1 MTQESLEDGR
11 RRMDGAVT
19 AFDSDMSGVRTGRA
33 STGLVDNVRVD
44 YHGTE
49 MPLNQIAQ
57 INVGDARLLVI
68 QPWDRTSVQSIVRAI
83 QMADIG
89 LQPSV
94 DGDIIRIVVPPLTE
108 ERRRDIVK
116 MVNRRAEEA
125 KVAVRNVRRDVQS
138 RIRKMERDGEV
149 SQDLARRAQD
159 DLQKLTDEA
168 VEMVDLAS
176 SSKEEEVMQV

>member
-33 STGLVDNVRVD
+33 STGLVDSVRVD

-176 SSKEEEVMQV
+176 SAKEEVVMQV

>member
-176 SSKEEEVMQV
+176 STKEEEVMQV

>member
-11 RRMDGAVT
+11 RRMDGAVN
-19 AFDSDMSGVRTGRA
+19 AYDKDMAGVRTGRA

-68 QPWDRTSVQSIVRAI
+68 QPWDKSSVRNVVRAI

-94 DGDIIRIVVPPLTE
+94 DGDLIRIVVPPLTE

-116 MVNRRAEEA
+116 MVTRRAEEA
-125 KVAVRNVRRDVQS
+125 KVAIRNVRRDVQG
-138 RIRKMERDGEV
+138 RIRNMERDGEV

-159 DLQKLTDEA
+159 DLQKLTDDA
-168 VEMVDLAS
+168 IKMVDSAS
-176 SSKEEEVMQV
+176 SSKEKEVMQV

>member
-11 RRMDGAVT
+11 RRMDGAVS
-19 AFDSDMSGVRTGRA
+19 AYDKDMSGVRTGRA

-57 INVGDARLLVI
+57 VNVGDARLLVI
-68 QPWDRTSVQSIVRAI
+68 QPWDRSSVRSVVRAI

-94 DGDIIRIVVPPLTE
+94 DGDLIRIVVPPLTE

-125 KVAVRNVRRDVQS
+125 KVAIRNVRRDVQG
-138 RIRKMERDGEV
+138 RIRKLERDGEV
-149 SQDLARRAQD
+149 SQDVARRAQD
-159 DLQKLTDEA
+159 DLQKLTDDA
-168 VEMVDLAS
+168 IKMVDAAS
-176 SSKEEEVMQV
+176 SSKEKEVMQV

>member
-11 RRMDGAVT
+11 RRMDGAVN
-19 AFDSDMSGVRTGRA
+19 AYDKDMAGVRTGRA

-68 QPWDRTSVQSIVRAI
+68 QPWDKSSVRNVVRAI

-94 DGDIIRIVVPPLTE
+94 DGDLIRIVVPPLTE

-116 MVNRRAEEA
+116 MVTRRAEEG
-125 KVAVRNVRRDVQS
+125 KVAIRNVRRDVQG
-138 RIRKMERDGEV
+138 RIRNMERDGEV

-159 DLQKLTDEA
+159 DLQKLTDDA
-168 VEMVDLAS
+168 VKMVDAAS
-176 SSKEEEVMQV
+176 SSKEKEVMQV

>member
-11 RRMDGAVT
+11 KRMDGAVN
-19 AFDSDMSGVRTGRA
+19 AFDKDMSGVRTGRA

-68 QPWDRTSVQSIVRAI
+68 QPWDRSSVRSVVRAI

-94 DGDIIRIVVPPLTE
+94 DGDIIRIVVPPLTA
-108 ERRRDIVK
+108 ERRKDIVK

-125 KVAVRNVRRDVQS
+125 KVAIRNVRRDVQA
-138 RIRKMERDGEV
+138 RIRKMDRDGEV
-149 SQDLARRAQD
+149 PQDLARRAQD
-159 DLQKLTDEA
+159 DLQKLTDDA
-168 VEMVDLAS
+168 IEMVNLAS

>member
-11 RRMDGAVT
+11 RRMDGAVN
-19 AFDSDMSGVRTGRA
+19 AFDKDMTGVRTGRA
-33 STGLVDNVRVD
+33 STGLVENVRVD
-44 YHGTE
+44 YHGTD

-68 QPWDRTSVQSIVRAI
+68 QPWDRSSVQSVVRAI
-83 QMADIG
+83 QIADIG

-94 DGDIIRIVVPPLTE
+94 DGDLIRIVVPPLTE

-116 MVNRRAEEA
+116 MVSRRAEEA
-125 KVAVRNVRRDVQS
+125 KVAIRNVRRDVQG
-138 RIRKMERDGEV
+138 RIRRMERDGEV

-159 DLQKLTDEA
+159 DLQKLTDDA
-168 VEMVDLAS
+168 IEMVDEAS
-176 SSKEEEVMQV
+176 RNKETEVMQV

>member
-11 RRMDGAVT
+11 RRMDGAVN
-19 AFDSDMSGVRTGRA
+19 AYDKDMAGVRTGRA

-68 QPWDRTSVQSIVRAI
+68 QPWDRSSVRSVVRAI

-94 DGDIIRIVVPPLTE
+94 DGDLIRIVVPPLTE

-125 KVAVRNVRRDVQS
+125 KVAIRNVRRDVQG
-138 RIRKMERDGEV
+138 RIRNMERDGEV

-159 DLQKLTDEA
+159 DLQKLTDDA
-168 VEMVDLAS
+168 IKMVDAAS
-176 SSKEEEVMQV
+176 SSKEKEVMQV

>member
-11 RRMDGAVT
+11 RRMDGAVS
-19 AFDSDMSGVRTGRA
+19 AYDKDMSGVRTGRA
-33 STGLVDNVRVD
+33 STGLVDNIRVD

-68 QPWDRTSVQSIVRAI
+68 QPWDRSSVRSVVRAI

-94 DGDIIRIVVPPLTE
+94 DGDLIRIVVPPLTE

-116 MVNRRAEEA
+116 MVTRRAEEA
-125 KVAVRNVRRDVQS
+125 KVAIRNVRRDVQG
-138 RIRKMERDGEV
+138 RIRNMDRDGEV

-159 DLQKLTDEA
+159 DLQKLTDDA
-168 VEMVDLAS
+168 VKMVDAAS
-176 SSKEEEVMQV
+176 SSKEKEVMQV

>member
-11 RRMDGAVT
+11 RRMDGAVS
-19 AFDSDMSGVRTGRA
+19 AYDKDMSGVRTGRA
-33 STGLVDNVRVD
+33 STGLVDNIRVD

-68 QPWDRTSVQSIVRAI
+68 QPWDRSSVRSVVRAI

-94 DGDIIRIVVPPLTE
+94 DGDLIRIVVPPLTE

-116 MVNRRAEEA
+116 MVTRRAEEA
-125 KVAVRNVRRDVQS
+125 KVAIRNVRRDVQG
-138 RIRKMERDGEV
+138 RIRSMDRDGEV

-159 DLQKLTDEA
+159 DLQKLTDDA
-168 VEMVDLAS
+168 VKMVDAAS
-176 SSKEEEVMQV
+176 SSKEKEVMQV

>member
-11 RRMDGAVT
+11 KRMDGAVN
-19 AFDSDMSGVRTGRA
+19 AFDKDMSGVRTGRA

-68 QPWDRTSVQSIVRAI
+68 QPWDRSSVRSVVRAI

-94 DGDIIRIVVPPLTE
+94 DGDIIRIVVPPLTA
-108 ERRRDIVK
+108 ERRKDIVK

-125 KVAVRNVRRDVQS
+125 KVAIRNVRRDVQA
-138 RIRKMERDGEV
+138 RIRKMDRDGEV
-149 SQDLARRAQD
+149 PQDQARRAQD
-159 DLQKLTDEA
+159 DLQKLTDDA
-168 VEMVDLAS
+168 IEMVNLAS

>member
-1 MTQESLEDGR
+1 
-11 RRMDGAVT
+11 MDGAVS
-19 AFDSDMSGVRTGRA
+19 AYDKDMSGVRTGRA
-33 STGLVDNVRVD
+33 STGLVDNIRVD

-68 QPWDRTSVQSIVRAI
+68 QPWDRSSVRSVVRAI

-94 DGDIIRIVVPPLTE
+94 DGDLIRIVVPPLTE

-116 MVNRRAEEA
+116 MVSRRAEEA
-125 KVAVRNVRRDVQS
+125 KVAIRNVRRDVQG
-138 RIRKMERDGEV
+138 RIRNMDRDGEV

-159 DLQKLTDEA
+159 DLQKLTDDA
-168 VEMVDLAS
+168 VKMVDAAS
-176 SSKEEEVMQV
+176 SSKEKEVMQV